1 MPMFNFMPSC
11 QLCELSPSVKANLCL
26 DCWRSLPWF
35 KKEVLRQE
43 IKIWAACHYTYPI
56 DRLIQ
61 QFKYQQQLHYQTLLS
76 GILAEV
82 KYVGIQAIVPMPISL
97 PKLAERGF
105 NQSILIAK
113 TLSQKLKVP
122 IWQPILRHA
131 EHSQKGLTRQ
141 ERLTNIE
148 QQFYPDPNTH
158 SRFKRVLIVDDVVT
172 TGSSIHALTEQLK
185 LLGCQQIRAA
195 CLAVAEG

>member
-1 MPMFNFMPSC
+1 MPMFSLMQTC
-11 QLCELSPSVKANLCL
+11 QLCELSPSVKASLCL
-26 DCWRSLPWF
+26 DCWRSLPWL

-43 IKIWAACHYTYPI
+43 LPIWAACHYDYPI

-76 GILAEV
+76 ALLAEV
-82 KYVGIQAIVPMPISL
+82 KYVGVQAIVPMPISL

-105 NQSILIAK
+105 NQSMLIAK
-113 TLSQKLKVP
+113 TLSHKFKVP

-131 EHSQKGLTRQ
+131 EHSQKGLSRQ
-141 ERLTNIE
+141 ERLMNIE
-148 QQFYPDPNTH
+148 HQFYPDPNNHT
-158 SRFKRVLIVDDVVT
+158 RFKRVLIVDDVVN

-195 CLAVAEG
+195 CLAVAEH